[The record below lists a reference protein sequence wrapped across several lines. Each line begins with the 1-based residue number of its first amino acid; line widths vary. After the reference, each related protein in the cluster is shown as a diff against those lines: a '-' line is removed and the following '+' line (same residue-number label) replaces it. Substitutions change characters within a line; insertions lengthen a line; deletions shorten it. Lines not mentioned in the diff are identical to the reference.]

1 MAWRPIDCR
10 RFVEAQS
17 LVPGTMEVRSDGVGC
32 RFAFEEKAELK
43 GVANQ
48 LYVRVDHV
56 HAALRYGD
64 DKSVTC

>member
-1 MAWRPIDCR
+1 
-10 RFVEAQS
+10 
-17 LVPGTMEVRSDGVGC
+17 
-32 RFAFEEKAELK
+32 LK

-48 LYVRVDHV
+48 LYVRVDHL